1 MNFQTYCFRLNSNI
15 VTGIGHIMRCVRV
28 AKNLKERGHK
38 CIFYLDKESK
48 FNYLMRE
55 FEIKYIY
62 QRNINFQNQKED
74 AKFFLEKLDIN
85 KKLKIIVDDYRL
97 DYEWEKIVSNNNRI
111 IIVFDDEEKNKHD
124 CNVYINYKPDLIEI
138 ENFNYNL
145 IKNKSTKLLLGS
157 KYCVLDT
164 ITKPKK
170 KLKSKKYYNICFY
183 MGGAGDF
190 KYFDKIIIKLI
201 EKININENSLFIY
214 IIAGPGCKNIK
225 PLVHLSKKFNFIKI
239 VDGKQNLKK
248 TISIMDLII
257 GSAGNIVYEASFYN
271 IPSLFFEISNNQN
284 NKIYNM
290 EKIGHYFMLPA
301 SELKEYLKLSS
312 LIYLMLKNY
321 KRIYK
326 LNLEKKTKIDDKG
339 VHRIVKNLISSNVDN
354 KKFKQQKKKENKQE
368 KKQEDFKIKR
378 IKDNEV
384 NKYLYSRNLS
394 NNRNV
399 SFVAK
404 KINRLDHYI
413 WWLSSKRNTFAISI
427 KQKKIM
433 YLYDETF
440 RVDSKNYSLQGW
452 FATENKIGIKEV
464 LLGLNW
470 HRKYFAKKKNIELSF
485 SIIKKNNAINFSKY
499 LGWKLIDNSSKEFE
513 VLKKINQINNNY
525 NYYIRY

>member
-1 MNFQTYCFRLNSNI
+1 
-15 VTGIGHIMRCVRV
+15 
-28 AKNLKERGHK
+28 
-38 CIFYLDKESK
+38 
-48 FNYLMRE
+48 
-55 FEIKYIY
+55 
-62 QRNINFQNQKED
+62 
-74 AKFFLEKLDIN
+74 
-85 KKLKIIVDDYRL
+85 
-97 DYEWEKIVSNNNRI
+97 
-111 IIVFDDEEKNKHD
+111 
-124 CNVYINYKPDLIEI
+124 
-138 ENFNYNL
+138 
-145 IKNKSTKLLLGS
+145 
-157 KYCVLDT
+157 
-164 ITKPKK
+164 
-170 KLKSKKYYNICFY
+170 

-225 PLVHLSKKFNFIKI
+225 PLVHLSKKFDFIKI
-239 VDGKQNLKK
+239 VDGKKNLKK

-368 KKQEDFKIKR
+368 DFKIKR

-464 LLGLNW
+464 LLALNW
-470 HRKYFAKKKNIELSF
+470 HRKYFAKKKNIDLSF
-485 SIIKKNNAINFSKY
+485 GIIKKNNAINFSKY